1 MVKKKS
7 LFLDDTRKNTR
18 WKLIICE
25 FTMVMLS
32 VLVDVIS
39 DTPILVMVQVNYFA
53 FMKENEL

>member
-1 MVKKKS
+1 M
-7 LFLDDTRKNTR
+7 TQEKNTK

-25 FTMVMLS
+25 FMKVMLS
-32 VLVDVIS
+32 VLVDVVS